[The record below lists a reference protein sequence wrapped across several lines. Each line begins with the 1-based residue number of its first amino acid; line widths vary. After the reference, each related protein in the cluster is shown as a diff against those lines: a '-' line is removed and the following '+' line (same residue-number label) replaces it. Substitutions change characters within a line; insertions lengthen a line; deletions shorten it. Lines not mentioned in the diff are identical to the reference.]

1 MHCPCCPGAPG
12 TLAAVL
18 RFAVPIKFLLKRE
31 GMGICGSPI
40 ALEYDSW
47 ILVVGGAVVVIVY
60 LSFVCLLSFCR
71 FVVCCLWLLL
81 FVSINVFG
89 VFVCMMLSMRLLS
102 YFFSAHDY
110 YYYSCR
116 YNPLYYFAIAG
127 DTAVSIPVLI
137 TSAL

>member
-31 GMGICGSPI
+31 GMGICGSPF

-71 FVVCCLWLLL
+71 FVVWYVWLLL
-81 FVSINVFG
+81 FVSINVFD

-102 YFFSAHDY
+102 YFFLCSW
-110 YYYSCR
+110 
-116 YNPLYYFAIAG
+116 LLLLLF
-127 DTAVSIPVLI
+127 L
-137 TSAL
+137 LL